1 MERKLAEAQAF
12 AEKKKAEEEK
22 FERYQKT
29 YNHKLMNMWE
39 DKEGKDSEEDKK
51 DNLVSVVYK
60 NGMPSLMKKLKHE
73 KIPVV
78 GRGPKLQLLDASKQ
92 DQLVSISLAADED
105 KYLFKGVDSDL
116 YSNSSR
122 QIDDSLPSLP
132 DVLSKKL
139 QHVKGK
145 FNDKRAGKF

>member
-1 MERKLAEAQAF
+1 MAEAQAF

-22 FERYQKT
+22 LERYQKI
-29 YNHKLMNMWE
+29 YNHKLINMWE
-39 DKEGKDSEEDKK
+39 DKEGKENEEDKK
-51 DNLVSVVYK
+51 DNSIPVVYK
-60 NGMPSLMKKLKHE
+60 NGMPSFMKKLKHE

-78 GRGPKLQLLDASKQ
+78 GRGPKLQLLDASRQ

-132 DVLSKKL
+132 DVLSKK
-139 QHVKGK
+139 QKHVKGK
-145 FNDKRAGKF
+145 FNDKRARKF